1 MVGVE
6 ESDVAG
12 SVSELNSSLAG
23 RYSVIRAIG
32 AGGMAEVYLATDLRH
47 DRMVALKV
55 VRPEWAG
62 VMASQRF
69 LREISIAAKL
79 AHPNIVPLY
88 DSGRIGSVLYYVMP
102 YVEGESLRE
111 RMGNHLQLP
120 LEESLQITFEIAD
133 ALAYAHARGIVH
145 RDIKPDN
152 ILLESGHA
160 VVADFGIAK
169 AVEVAAGDSLTTGR
183 IAIGTLAYM
192 SPEQAS
198 ADGAVD
204 ARSDLYSLALV
215 LYEMLTGDVPFH
227 APSADSMLARKAMG
241 KYSPVSSSR
250 ETVPEHLDT
259 VIARA
264 LHPDPAH
271 RFASVAEF
279 TSALRASD
287 APRVKRQARLR
298 RWGSLSLAGVA
309 LVGIAV
315 AAVKLRSRVP
325 VTTFGLG
332 RVVVAPLENRTGEPS
347 LNVIGL
353 MASDWITEGLQKTGV
368 VEIVPTPTAFQ
379 ASRYLAASGD
389 GDRSQGPVRA
399 LAAETGAGTVV
410 GGAFYRQQDRLLFR
424 VNVADRGGKRLIVA
438 LTDVP
443 APVSNPLLG
452 VEEVRNRL
460 MGWLAVRYDER
471 LQGPAPGSD
480 RPPTYEAYRAFSEA
494 MTLYIAVEN
503 AQALPLFLRA
513 FELDSSFTPAL
524 LYASISLSN
533 LGQWARADSLLNA
546 VSARRESLSKYDRA
560 WLDYRLGFVRGN
572 REQALAAIREA
583 AREAPLSKAAYNHA
597 VEAFLTG
604 HVREALRTVEAL
616 PSDRGA
622 MRGFSPYWDIY
633 GAILH
638 ALGFYDREYDVG
650 LAARQMY
657 PDRLTRFTPLVRA
670 QAARGQLGALART
683 MREAAEIPTDP
694 VGWDYGHLLGEVAEE
709 LRAHRHENAATVYL
723 EQLRQWLQA
732 NDRVPSARWRL
743 VKTLYAQGQFDS
755 ARVKLVS
762 LRRADPG
769 NAEYLGMTGLLN
781 SRMGEVAAAQ
791 IVMDS
796 LALRR
801 MPYEFGAAKLYRARI
816 AATLGLRDDAVASLR
831 EAFSEGRSYELGL
844 HRDIDFEPLRGYPP
858 FEQLERGK
866 D

>member
-1 MVGVE
+1 MVGVD

-12 SVSELNSSLAG
+12 SVSELNTSLAG

-47 DRMVALKV
+47 DRLVALKV

-79 AHPNIVPLY
+79 THPNIVPLY
-88 DSGRIGSVLYYVMP
+88 DSGRVGSVLYYVMP
-102 YVEGESLRE
+102 YVEGQSLRE
-111 RMGNHLQLP
+111 RMGNHTQLP
-120 LEESLQITFEIAD
+120 LDEALQITLEIAD
-133 ALAYAHARGIVH
+133 ALTYAHERGIVH

-169 AVEVAAGDSLTTGR
+169 AVEVAAGETLTTGR

-198 ADGAVD
+198 ADGTVD

-215 LYEMLTGDVPFH
+215 LYEMLTGEVPFH
-227 APSADSMLARKAMG
+227 AASADSMLARKAIG
-241 KYSPVSSSR
+241 KYPPVSAAR
-250 ETVPEHLDT
+250 GGVPEHLDT

-264 LHPDPAH
+264 LHPDPAR

-287 APRVKRQARLR
+287 APRVKRLARLR
-298 RWGSLSLAGVA
+298 RWGVLSLVGLA
-309 LVGIAV
+309 LVGIAF
-315 AAVKLRSRVP
+315 AGMKIRNRIP
-325 VTTFGLG
+325 VSTFGLG
-332 RVVVAPLENRTGEPS
+332 RVVVSPLENRTGDPS
-347 LNVIGL
+347 LDVVGL
-353 MASDWITEGLQKTGV
+353 MAGDWITEGLQKTGV

-379 ASRYLAASGD
+379 ASRYLAKSRDD
-389 GDRSQGPVRA
+389 GANGAPVRA

-424 VNVADRGGKRLIVA
+424 VNVADNGGKRLIVA
-438 LTDVP
+438 LSDVS
-443 APVSNPLLG
+443 APVTNPLLG
-452 VEEVRNRL
+452 VEELRNRL

-494 MTLYIAVEN
+494 MTLYMAVEN

-513 FELDSSFTPAL
+513 FQLDSSFTPAL
-524 LYASISLSN
+524 LYASITLSN

-560 WLDYRLGFVRGN
+560 WLDYRLAFVRGN
-572 REQALAAIREA
+572 FEQALAAIRVA
-583 AREAPLSKAAYNHA
+583 AIEAPQSKAAYNHA
-597 VEAFLTG
+597 VAAFLSG
-604 HVREALRTVEAL
+604 HVRESLTAVEAL
-616 PSDRGA
+616 PPDRGA

-633 GAILH
+633 CAALH
-638 ALGFYDREYDVG
+638 ALGLYDREYDVG
-650 LAARQMY
+650 VKARQIY
-657 PDRLTRFTPLVRA
+657 PDRLTRFTPIVRA
-670 QAARGQLGALART
+670 EAARGQLGAVART
-683 MREAAEIPTDP
+683 MREAAGIPTDP
-694 VGWDYGHLLGEVAEE
+694 VGWDYGHLIAEVAEE
-709 LRAHRHENAATVYL
+709 LRAHGHENAATVYF

-732 NDRVPSARWRL
+732 NDRVPAAKWRL
-743 VKTLYAQGQFDS
+743 VRALYAHGQFDS
-755 ARVKLVS
+755 ARTQLVS
-762 LRRADPG
+762 LRRADPR
-769 NAEYLGMTGLLN
+769 NAEYLGMTGLLD
-781 SRMGEVAAAQ
+781 SRMGQAAAAQ
-791 IVMDS
+791 NVMDS
-796 LALRR
+796 LALRL
-801 MPYEFGAAKLYRARI
+801 MPYEFGVAKLYRARI
-816 AATLGLRDDAVASLR
+816 AATLGRKDVAVRSLR
-831 EAFSEGRSYELGL
+831 EAFGEGRSYELGL
-844 HRDIDFEPLRGYPP
+844 HRDIDFESLRGYPP
-858 FEQLERGK
+858 FEQLKRGK